1 MALTIISSLSLKSRS
16 KFVLFFI
23 AGVGSVSIIMCI
35 VRFAN
40 LYHAIK
46 NPGKPL
52 LVIRQI
58 HVWGSLELNFALAA
72 FCMPT
77 YRAVLQKKWFKGKEQ
92 KKKKST
98 ITTIGWWRRCT

>member
-1 MALTIISSLSLKSRS
+1 MW
-16 KFVLFFI
+16 
-23 AGVGSVSIIMCI
+23 I

-40 LYHAIK
+40 IYHAIK
-46 NPGKPL
+46 NPRNPL

-58 HVWGSLELNFALAA
+58 HVWGSLELNFALVA

-92 KKKKST
+92 KKKST
-98 ITTIGWWRRCT
+98 ITTIGGGDANKRERSRETFETEMCLETTGAGG